1 MIINKPVRAEDRAVG
16 CCFSDVSVCS
26 LIFEFAKTSGVGGG
40 GGEMVKFLDTP
51 SVCEILH

>member
-1 MIINKPVRAEDRAVG
+1 MIINKPDRAVG